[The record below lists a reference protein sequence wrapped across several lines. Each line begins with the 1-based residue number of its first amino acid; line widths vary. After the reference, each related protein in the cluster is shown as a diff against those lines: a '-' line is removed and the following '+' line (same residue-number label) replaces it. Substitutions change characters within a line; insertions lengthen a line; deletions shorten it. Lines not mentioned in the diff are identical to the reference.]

1 MAKRKTFWKI
11 LQIVKAP
18 GSMGLDHKCVLDIR
32 LSNGKGKG
40 RDQMEPQVNDNALR
54 CDIDLGGGN

>member
-1 MAKRKTFWKI
+1 
-11 LQIVKAP
+11 
-18 GSMGLDHKCVLDIR
+18 MGLDHKCVLDIR